1 MLLEREVV
9 TMPASKEVILP
20 DANST
25 TVMPKASRQTDF
37 QLVRVKSTWY
47 RIKKGEAIP
56 DAEDDI
62 TVSQAKITE
71 MISDGEVSWTVE
83 APIYFCYKVVET
95 CHLLDPSNRT
105 LLYGHLRNQEEL
117 ETALSRRETQRR
129 FIVIDKTVDELYG
142 PLVRKYFEAN
152 YIEYKILSVPTNEET
167 KSMDLLLDILQ
178 EVQSFGLD
186 RRAEPIIAIGGGVC
200 LDIVGL
206 AASLYRRR
214 TPYIRV
220 PTTLLSYVDAS
231 VGAKNGVNFL
241 QCKNKLGS
249 YVPPV
254 ATFLDRAFI
263 QTIPRQHISNGLG
276 EILKM
281 ALMKHKGLLDLLK
294 THGKFLLDTKFQ
306 SHNGL
311 VDHGDAALKT
321 TRIAIEMMLEELAPN
336 LWEDDL
342 NRLVDF
348 GHLISPELEMRA
360 LPSLMHGEAV
370 NVDMAFMTY
379 VSYVKGFLSEK
390 EKTHIIQC
398 MTSLE
403 LPIWHKECTWHLI
416 KKALM
421 ERLKHSAG
429 QMRMPLPTGLG
440 TADIFNDISE
450 ETLERAY
457 ILWTS
462 ECKTTS
468 AEAEGSNILL
478 QSHKE

>member
-1 MLLEREVV
+1 
-9 TMPASKEVILP
+9 MPASKEILLA
-20 DANST
+20 DSSST
-25 TVMPKASRQTDF
+25 ATMPKISKQTDF
-37 QLVRVKSTWY
+37 QLVRIKNTWC
-47 RIKKGEAIP
+47 RIKKGEP
-56 DAEDDI
+56 VHDSEDKI
-62 TVSQAKITE
+62 TASQAKITE
-71 MISDGEVSWTVE
+71 VISGGEISWTIE

-95 CHLLDPSNRT
+95 CSLLDPSNQT
-105 LLYGHLRNQEEL
+105 LLYGHIRESGEL
-117 ETALSRRETQRR
+117 EKALNNKETQRR
-129 FIVIDKTVDELYG
+129 FIVIDKTVNELYG
-142 PLVRKYFEAN
+142 SIVRKYFDDN
-152 YIEYKILSVPTNEET
+152 YVQYKILSLPTIEEN
-167 KSMDLLLDILQ
+167 KSIDMVLDILQ

-186 RRAEPIIAIGGGVC
+186 RRTEPIIAIGGGTC

-254 ATFLDRAFI
+254 ATFLDRIFI

-281 ALMKHKGLLDLLK
+281 ALMKHKCLFDLLK

-321 TRIAIEMMLEELAPN
+321 TRIAIETMLEELAPN

-379 VSYVKGFLSEK
+379 VSYVKGLLNEMEK
-390 EKTHIIQC
+390 IQIIQC
-398 MTSLE
+398 MSSLE
-403 LPIWHKECTWHLI
+403 LPVWHKECTWHLI
-416 KKALM
+416 KKALT

-457 ILWTS
+457 TLWTN
-462 ECKTTS
+462 ECRPIS
-468 AEAEGSNILL
+468 MRS
-478 QSHKE
+478 